1 MAGTFITNQ
10 ERLLSIVMKDIMPF
24 TEKLY
29 FLVGYFYFSGFDEIY
44 DKVIDND
51 IKILVG
57 LDIEKDLMNRVKE
70 VELLTEENI
79 SRGDL
84 RERFYATFVQL
95 FNETNY
101 FDTERKQESFK
112 LFVSKIRDGSLEIR
126 KSKSPNHAKMY
137 LFENKKE
144 ATQSGTFPGTLI
156 TGSSNLTASGLSN
169 QFELNVIFR
178 SEYEYKEGKGIFDKL
193 WSNAVDIATKENI
206 VDFETK
212 VLERIWHD
220 KLYKPYFVYLR
231 VLHEYFSVEYDRTFK
246 LPSEITKNKYINLKY
261 QTDAIKQ
268 ALSII
273 NTHKGVII
281 ADVVGLGKS
290 IIASTVAH
298 NLGLKTI
305 VIAPPHLV
313 QQWDDEYRSIFEFN
327 AKVFSSGSIEYALEY
342 FNDNYN
348 TTEKLII
355 IDEAHKYRNES
366 TQDYANLHKLC
377 QGNKVILLSA
387 TPFNNRPQDI
397 FSLVKL
403 FQIPAKSTLKT
414 VSNLSYEFSR
424 LIKDYK
430 ELVRV
435 QKKKSKSSA
444 EIKAELE
451 RIARLIRDIISPLVI
466 RRSRIDLREI
476 DDYKEDI
483 ELQGIDF
490 PIVNDPELLEYQLGS
505 IESLYIKTLEQ
516 ISSED
521 GVDCFQGVRYKPIT
535 YLKDKELYKKKIEDT
550 FGDYNL
556 FQESQINISKF
567 MRHLLVRRFESSVA
581 AFKNTLEFMIRS
593 SKNILQWYSVRGKI
607 PIYKKGKIPSIDDYY
622 NTTNDTTS
630 QIESELDFEN
640 IISNLKSKG
649 LFEIDAQDISE
660 AFKDDLERDIKLL
673 ESIHEKWFVNGTDY
687 DPKLDSFKELLKG
700 MIQAE
705 PERKIIVFSEFADT
719 VNYLNEN
726 LDNDLRTFKYT
737 SADAS
742 KANKDVISRNF
753 DAGISPE
760 KMKDDYDILIATDA
774 ISEGYN
780 LHRAGTIINYD
791 IPYNPTRV
799 IQRVGRINRINKK
812 VFEYLNIYNYFP
824 TETGEKETRT
834 KEISTLKIAMVQALL
849 GEDTRIL
856 TKDEEL
862 KTFFK
867 ERYDVEN
874 LKSNELSWDVPFL
887 NQYNYHMRNE
897 TETMKMALS
906 VPVRSRLRR
915 TVKKDESGV
924 LVFGKKGNDFI
935 FRLGTSP
942 INESPITAELALK
955 LFEASVPEN
964 AAPVSKSFE
973 HIYEYVKSNLFR
985 TKVHYESEKLKNDI
999 LLKIKKYFTENKD
1012 YLKDLISVIE
1022 LDALPRHYMTMINNM
1037 KVSEQNKLPIEI
1049 TQRYLSSILRKAA
1062 SVDEGEETLIISEEL
1077 I

>member
-1 MAGTFITNQ
+1 
-10 ERLLSIVMKDIMPF
+10 
-24 TEKLY
+24 
-29 FLVGYFYFSGFDEIY
+29 
-44 DKVIDND
+44 
-51 IKILVG
+51 
-57 LDIEKDLMNRVKE
+57 
-70 VELLTEENI
+70 
-79 SRGDL
+79 
-84 RERFYATFVQL
+84 
-95 FNETNY
+95 
-101 FDTERKQESFK
+101 
-112 LFVSKIRDGSLEIR
+112 
-126 KSKSPNHAKMY
+126 MY

>member
-1 MAGTFITNQ
+1 
-10 ERLLSIVMKDIMPF
+10 
-24 TEKLY
+24 
-29 FLVGYFYFSGFDEIY
+29 
-44 DKVIDND
+44 
-51 IKILVG
+51 
-57 LDIEKDLMNRVKE
+57 
-70 VELLTEENI
+70 
-79 SRGDL
+79 
-84 RERFYATFVQL
+84 
-95 FNETNY
+95 
-101 FDTERKQESFK
+101 
-112 LFVSKIRDGSLEIR
+112 
-126 KSKSPNHAKMY
+126 
-137 LFENKKE
+137 
-144 ATQSGTFPGTLI
+144 
-156 TGSSNLTASGLSN
+156 
-169 QFELNVIFR
+169 
-178 SEYEYKEGKGIFDKL
+178 
-193 WSNAVDIATKENI
+193 
-206 VDFETK
+206 
-212 VLERIWHD
+212 
-220 KLYKPYFVYLR
+220 
-231 VLHEYFSVEYDRTFK
+231 
-246 LPSEITKNKYINLKY
+246 
-261 QTDAIKQ
+261 
-268 ALSII
+268 
-273 NTHKGVII
+273 
-281 ADVVGLGKS
+281 
-290 IIASTVAH
+290 
-298 NLGLKTI
+298 
-305 VIAPPHLV
+305 
-313 QQWDDEYRSIFEFN
+313 
-327 AKVFSSGSIEYALEY
+327 
-342 FNDNYN
+342 
-348 TTEKLII
+348 
-355 IDEAHKYRNES
+355 
-366 TQDYANLHKLC
+366 
-377 QGNKVILLSA
+377 
-387 TPFNNRPQDI
+387 
-397 FSLVKL
+397 
-403 FQIPAKSTLKT
+403 
-414 VSNLSYEFSR
+414 
-424 LIKDYK
+424 
-430 ELVRV
+430 
-435 QKKKSKSSA
+435 
-444 EIKAELE
+444 
-451 RIARLIRDIISPLVI
+451 
-466 RRSRIDLREI
+466 
-476 DDYKEDI
+476 
-483 ELQGIDF
+483 
-490 PIVNDPELLEYQLGS
+490 
-505 IESLYIKTLEQ
+505 
-516 ISSED
+516 
-521 GVDCFQGVRYKPIT
+521 
-535 YLKDKELYKKKIEDT
+535 
-550 FGDYNL
+550 
-556 FQESQINISKF
+556 
-567 MRHLLVRRFESSVA
+567 
-581 AFKNTLEFMIRS
+581 
-593 SKNILQWYSVRGKI
+593 
-607 PIYKKGKIPSIDDYY
+607 
-622 NTTNDTTS
+622 
-630 QIESELDFEN
+630 
-640 IISNLKSKG
+640 
-649 LFEIDAQDISE
+649 
-660 AFKDDLERDIKLL
+660 LL